1 MWTVQLTKCF
11 EPPEAEVYTQRVQPL
26 LCVLSS
32 ENGKNLREKHGGSS
46 LAAKLHG
53 VPCFFLKFLPFS
65 TKDDVTV
72 F

>member
-1 MWTVQLTKCF
+1 MKRRGVVRFDLKGLGT
-11 EPPEAEVYTQRVQPL
+11 PENVAF
-26 LCVLSS
+26 LCVFLS
-32 ENGKNLREKHGGSS
+32 ENGKNLIEKHGGSS

-53 VPCFFLKFLPFS
+53 VPCFFSLKFLPFS